1 MGVYDAPRQAIERLE
16 LELVEM
22 PRNRGNALC
31 CGTNG
36 WTHCEVV
43 NKAVQV
49 DRLREAR
56 ATGAEL
62 LVTACIKCQI
72 HFKCAMQDQLLSDE
86 MAIEIK
92 DLATLVAERLEG
104 REEP

>member
-1 MGVYDAPRQAIERLE
+1 VYDAPRQAIGQMG

-22 PRNRGNALC
+22 PRNRANALC

-36 WTHCEVV
+36 WTHCAVA
-43 NKAVQV
+43 NKAIQV

-56 ATGAEL
+56 ATGAKL

-72 HFKCAMQDQLLSDE
+72 HLRCAMQDQLLSDE
-86 MAIEIK
+86 IAIEIK
-92 DLATLVAERLEG
+92 DLATLVAEALVDGCKE
-104 REEP
+104 

>member
-1 MGVYDAPRQAIERLE
+1 LGVYDAPRQAIERLG

-22 PRNRGNALC
+22 QRMRENALC

-36 WTHCEVV
+36 WTHCTIA

-56 ATGAEL
+56 ATGADL

-72 HFKCAMQDQLLSDE
+72 HLRCAMQDQLLGDE
-86 MAIEIK
+86 IAIKIK
-92 DLATLVAERLEG
+92 DLAAVVAEALG
-104 REEP
+104 DRE